1 MKLGNNNF
9 LFEISENN
17 LRFNFASLRIWFGD
31 IYIGTLDSET
41 YLPSLIYQLFS
52 IFDDKYYRKEVDDK
66 NATNI
71 LHLDDF
77 LLTLEETFDDFI
89 KRVVRGEEKIYWSLV
104 LSEDHFF
111 KYENVIPE
119 VEYIKEVY
127 IDEYICC
134 CNAFIDFLKMNKLV
148 DLCFLPKNGP
158 QIANVS

>member
-89 KRVVRGEEKIYWSLV
+89 KRVVRGEKKYIGVWFYLKI
-104 LSEDHFF
+104 
-111 KYENVIPE
+111 I
-119 VEYIKEVY
+119 
-127 IDEYICC
+127 
-134 CNAFIDFLKMNKLV
+134 FLNMKM
-148 DLCFLPKNGP
+148 
-158 QIANVS
+158 

>member
-1 MKLGNNNF
+1 MG
-9 LFEISENN
+9 
-17 LRFNFASLRIWFGD
+17 

-89 KRVVRGEEKIYWSLV
+89 KRIVRGEKKYIGVWFYLKIIFLNMKMQSRKLNISKRFILMNIYVIAMHSLI
-104 LSEDHFF
+104 F
-111 KYENVIPE
+111 
-119 VEYIKEVY
+119 
-127 IDEYICC
+127 
-134 CNAFIDFLKMNKLV
+134 
-148 DLCFLPKNGP
+148 
-158 QIANVS
+158 

>member
-1 MKLGNNNF
+1 MG
-9 LFEISENN
+9 
-17 LRFNFASLRIWFGD
+17 

-89 KRVVRGEEKIYWSLV
+89 KRIVRGEKIYWSLV
-104 LSEDHFF
+104 LSKDHFF

-119 VEYIKEVY
+119 VEYIKEIY
-127 IDEYICC
+127 IDEYICY

-148 DLCFLPKNGP
+148 DLCFLPKNSP